1 VVEQPGTRLLD
12 LVAVMDRL
20 RSPGGCPWDREQTHR
35 TLAPYLLEE
44 THETLEAIDTGD
56 LDHLREELGDLLLQ
70 VVFHARV
77 AAEHPEQPWTI
88 DDVAA
93 GITAKLVRRHPH
105 VFADATAP
113 TAAHVEVAWERI
125 KAAEKQRESALDG
138 IPDTLPA
145 LALAAKTVSRARRAR
160 LPLPPSVAPSA
171 ASDEAGRTGSG
182 PSDAAPLPLPPSV
195 APPAASDEAG
205 RTGSGP
211 SDAAPLLLAASDEA
225 GAATSGPSDA
235 AALPPPPSAA
245 GALAL
250 DPSDEQAVGR
260 ALLALVADAEAAGVD
275 AELALRRAVRDY
287 AGRVREAE
295 RQGAAA
301 LRRGEAVPHREAAS

>member
-1 VVEQPGTRLLD
+1 MVEQPGTRLLD

-171 ASDEAGRTGSG
+171 ASDEAR
-182 PSDAAPLPLPPSV
+182 
-195 APPAASDEAG
+195 
-205 RTGSGP
+205 
-211 SDAAPLLLAASDEA
+211 
-225 GAATSGPSDA
+225 AATSGPSDA
-235 AALPPPPSAA
+235 APLPPPPSAA